1 MGTSIKS
8 LSMAYSTLALS
19 QMGSMII
26 LLAMVAATEKFA
38 KGNKKLAAIIGGV
51 AGAFLGAAMA
61 IQLYNAGVF
70 SAFSGPAGFLLMAG
84 LIAATTL
91 AFAALNVKMQEMM
104 QPPKIDYSMYD
115 LGGTIPLYDNG
126 GQAGLGARHQT
137 VMVEPGETIVP
148 KTQNMLSG
156 GGGITLNIQGDIN
169 TNDAEDFAAR
179 VGDALPQALRHAQT
193 NGDFG

>member
-91 AFAALNVKMQEMM
+91 AFAALNASSLAVSFSNS
-104 QPPKIDYSMYD
+104 I
-115 LGGTIPLYDNG
+115 LFC
-126 GQAGLGARHQT
+126 
-137 VMVEPGETIVP
+137 
-148 KTQNMLSG
+148 
-156 GGGITLNIQGDIN
+156 IN
-169 TNDAEDFAAR
+169 AI
-179 VGDALPQALRHAQT
+179 
-193 NGDFG
+193 